1 MGKIPSKWTQVAILI
16 TDKREFKPKVILGD
30 SEEDYIFIKGN
41 SHQEDIAVFISMQQ
55 TQRHLSS
62 RCLSMDEWIKKR

>member
-1 MGKIPSKWTQVAILI
+1 VGKIPSKWTQVAILI

-41 SHQEDIAVFISMQQ
+41 SHQEDIAVFISM
-55 TQRHLSS
+55 
-62 RCLSMDEWIKKR
+62 